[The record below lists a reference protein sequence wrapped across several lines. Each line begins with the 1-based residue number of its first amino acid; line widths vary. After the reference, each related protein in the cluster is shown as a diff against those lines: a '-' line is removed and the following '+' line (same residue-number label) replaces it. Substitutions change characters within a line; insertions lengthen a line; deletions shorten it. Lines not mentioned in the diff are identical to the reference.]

1 MMEPHTE
8 EPSVSIVMDR
18 AEGNGAIAGDKP
30 YRLRLPGPTAVPER
44 VLQATARPIVNH
56 RGPEFAGQFAEV
68 VEMLR
73 PVIGTANDILVY
85 ASSGSGVMEASLVN
99 VLVPGDRVLVLCN
112 GQWGDRFVN
121 IAAGLQLDVTFERLE
136 VAWGEAVPI
145 ERLKERLANEDFAAV
160 IAIHNESSTGAVAD
174 LAAIGAAVRET
185 PALLIVDSISGVA
198 GIETRQDEW
207 GVDVLVTSSQK
218 ALMCPPG
225 LGLASVSD
233 KAWAR
238 IDNET
243 PRARFY
249 WDFRK
254 VREWAAKGQT
264 AFTPPVSL
272 ISGLHEALTMIH
284 EEGLETVLRRH
295 RQMAAALRA
304 GGAALGLKLF
314 PTAPIVSD
322 TVTVFEVPDGVN
334 APAVVKRM
342 YEEHGS
348 VIAGSRNALKD
359 RIVRI
364 GTMGAASADD
374 ILTDLAHLEATLA
387 SLGVDVTVGAGVAAA
402 RETLG

>member
-1 MMEPHTE
+1 MMESHTE
-8 EPSVSIVMDR
+8 EPNVSVVMDR
-18 AEGNGAIAGDKP
+18 AASGSTAAAEKP

-56 RGPEFAGQFAEV
+56 RGPEFTGQLAEV

-85 ASSGSGVMEASLVN
+85 ASSGTGVMEASLAN
-99 VLVPGDRVLVLCN
+99 VLAPGDKVLVLCN
-112 GQWGDRFVN
+112 GQWGDRFIG
-121 IAAGLQLDVTFERLE
+121 IAAGLQLDVTFERLAVE
-136 VAWGEAVPI
+136 WGEEVPI
-145 ERLKERLANEDFAAV
+145 ERVKERLAAEAFAAV
-160 IAIHNESSTGAVAD
+160 IAIHNESSAGAVAD

-198 GIETRQDEW
+198 GIEMRQDDW

-238 IDNET
+238 IDDDT
-243 PRARFY
+243 SRARFY

-254 VREWAAKGQT
+254 AREWAAKGQT

-284 EEGLETVLRRH
+284 EEGLDAVLRRH
-295 RQMAAALRA
+295 QRMAAALRA
-304 GGAALGLKLF
+304 GGAAIGLKLF
-314 PTAPIVSD
+314 PTAPIVSG
-322 TVTVFEVPDGVN
+322 TVTVFEVPDGVD
-334 APAVVKRM
+334 APSVVKRM
-342 YEEHGS
+342 YEDHGS
-348 VIAGSRNALKD
+348 VIAGSRNVLKD
-359 RIVRI
+359 RIIRI
-364 GTMGAASADD
+364 GTMGAVSADD
-374 ILTDLAHLEATLA
+374 ILTDLAHLEATLR
-387 SLGVDVTVGAGVAAA
+387 SLGVDVTAGAGVAAA
-402 RETLG
+402 REVLG